1 MKLSGNFWL
10 GASLAVAITLGFVG
24 GRLTSQPGGISA
36 TQGDGENQQLNGSAS
51 RPATRT
57 GKAPASSKNPLHHQR
72 GSRDVRQ
79 TIKTLINRLE
89 RSPMGN
95 MDFDEMFEV
104 WEITRDFSEAEV
116 REALL
121 SLEDLKN
128 PQLRM
133 TLQMMLMNRW
143 GKINGEAAMLHALD
157 SKNSRTKMVGVM
169 GVFMSWTKE
178 NPEAAFDWY
187 ETHQD
192 KLNQGGGV
200 YGDVYNGMI
209 YQALARHNLTRA
221 LTQAATIENSQKR
234 QTALASIAQGVANQ
248 PEKLKTFLK
257 FLDNENEPSLKSS
270 VMESVIGTM
279 VMQDPE
285 SAKALI
291 GTIDDSQEKAKLTEK
306 MIRNWSYIDPE
317 AAIEWGMK
325 KTDDKEAQAGIITDN
340 LGTWASQDPAAA
352 GKWYDQQ
359 PDDIK
364 TQDALTKVVRS
375 LSSRQQYQEAFA
387 WANRGSDPE
396 KRAASKK
403 DIYQSWLKQSP
414 DAAKTWA
421 EGEGRETLQ
430 GIDLT
435 PAAILEPEETMPHPH

>member
-1 MKLSGNFWL
+1 MNHLQK
-10 GASLAVAITLGFVG
+10 
-24 GRLTSQPGGISA
+24 
-36 TQGDGENQQLNGSAS
+36 
-51 RPATRT
+51 
-57 GKAPASSKNPLHHQR
+57 
-72 GSRDVRQ
+72 
-79 TIKTLINRLE
+79 
-89 RSPMGN
+89 SPMGS
-95 MDFDEMFEV
+95 MDFDGMFEV
-104 WEITRDFSEAEV
+104 WEITRDYSEAEV

-143 GKINGEAAMLHALD
+143 GKINGEAAILHALD
-157 SKNSRTKMVGVM
+157 SKNKPTKIVGVM
-169 GVFMSWTKE
+169 GVFASWTKE
-178 NPEAAFDWY
+178 NPEAAFTWY

-234 QTALASIAQGVANQ
+234 QTALSSIAQGVANQ

-257 FLDNENEPSLKSS
+257 FLDNENDPSLKSS
-270 VMESVIGTM
+270 VMESVIGSM
-279 VMQDPE
+279 AMQDPE

-291 GTIDDSQEKAKLTEK
+291 DTIDDSQEKAKLTESLVQ
-306 MIRNWSYIDPE
+306 RWSYMDPE

-325 KTDDKEAQAGIITDN
+325 QAKDKKAQTGIITDN
-340 LGTWASQDPAAA
+340 LRTWASQDPAAA
-352 GKWYDQQ
+352 GKWYDRQ

-387 WANRGSDPE
+387 WANRSSDPE
-396 KRAASKK
+396 KMAESKK
-403 DIYQSWLKQSP
+403 TIYQSWLKQSP
-414 DAAKTWA
+414 DAAKAWA
-421 EGEGRETLQ
+421 EGEGKETLQ
-430 GIDLT
+430 GIDLS
-435 PAAILEPEETMPHPH
+435 PEAILEPEETMPHSH